1 MAVAAAKAGPASK
14 GNRSRRRQ
22 SLRESLDRANE
33 LRESVEKKYGVG
45 RRGSGKA
52 HDVKLVVCGDG
63 LVGGRSRSR
72 TPPQTRAAKS
82 PRFTREAEGST
93 KDPTERFWSALEGK
107 IVEHRV
113 QHIMPEEHA
122 KQAFIDRNVSP
133 SRPSVAE
140 STPKVQASAPEPEET
155 ARSSADNGEVEV
167 SSEISSLVRQL
178 REDRDGGDGRE
189 GSVEEGDDDILD
201 RWRARRK
208 GLGIVFD
215 SVDTVIEEDDDDA
228 GGAERVLERI
238 RKRLG
243 RAEAPT
249 ASTHKASMSPS
260 RLVRRLLRRHD
271 RLEDSLVLTSSSS
284 SSTFTSSARQS
295 SSLPECAST
304 ARPSPAVESVVPS
317 IDLLGSPRMGGQRVP
332 SVLESAAAASISFDL
347 TPREPSQQ
355 PRAGSMDS
363 LALSAD
369 EEVERPMS
377 LMNLIEFE
385 DAPQTVER
393 SRLPDD
399 SPSTASRTAAVE
411 VSAIDSGVQ
420 VTPEMIDCA
429 VQVDLLDAPLG
440 MAGRRRSFSGP
451 VSRRRALS
459 QDSGTRGDATGRA
472 KHDDGV
478 PVMLSCEDAY
488 TRARE
493 EFRALVAEFV
503 DR

>member
-1 MAVAAAKAGPASK
+1 
-14 GNRSRRRQ
+14 
-22 SLRESLDRANE
+22 
-33 LRESVEKKYGVG
+33 
-45 RRGSGKA
+45 
-52 HDVKLVVCGDG
+52 
-63 LVGGRSRSR
+63 
-72 TPPQTRAAKS
+72 TRAAKS

-122 KQAFIDRNVSP
+122 KQAFIDRSVSP

-140 STPKVQASAPEPEET
+140 STPEVQASAPESVKAE
-155 ARSSADNGEVEV
+155 RSSADNGEVED

-178 REDRDGGDGRE
+178 REDRDDGDGRE
-189 GSVEEGDDDILD
+189 GSVEEGDDDILE

-215 SVDTVIEEDDDDA
+215 SVDTVIGDDDDA

-243 RAEAPT
+243 RVEAPT

-284 SSTFTSSARQS
+284 SSTFTSSVRQS

-317 IDLLGSPRMGGQRVP
+317 IDLLGSPRMGEQRVP
-332 SVLESAAAASISFDL
+332 SILESAAAASISFDL

-393 SRLPDD
+393 SRPPRDD
-399 SPSTASRTAAVE
+399 SPSTASPAAVE
-411 VSAIDSGVQ
+411 VSAVDSGVQ

-459 QDSGTRGDATGRA
+459 QDSGTRSAATGRA
-472 KHDDGV
+472 QHDGSGG
-478 PVMLSCEDAY
+478 VMLSCEGAY
-488 TRARE
+488 SRARE

>member
-45 RRGSGKA
+45 RRGSGKS
-52 HDVKLVVCGDG
+52 HDVKLVVCGEG

-82 PRFTREAEGST
+82 PRFTREAEGPT

-122 KQAFIDRNVSP
+122 KQAFIDRSVSP

-140 STPKVQASAPEPEET
+140 STPEVRASAPESEGGE
-155 ARSSADNGEVEV
+155 RSSADNGEIVMMV
-167 SSEISSLVRQL
+167 
-178 REDRDGGDGRE
+178 DGRE
-189 GSVEEGDDDILD
+189 GSVEEGDDDILE

-215 SVDTVIEEDDDDA
+215 SVDTVVGDDDDA

-243 RAEAPT
+243 RVEAPT

-317 IDLLGSPRMGGQRVP
+317 IDLLGSPRMGEQRVP
-332 SVLESAAAASISFDL
+332 SILESAAAASISFDL

-393 SRLPDD
+393 SRPSRDD
-399 SPSTASRTAAVE
+399 SPSTASPAAVE

-472 KHDDGV
+472 QHDGSGG
-478 PVMLSCEDAY
+478 VMLSCEGAY